1 MDYSCRFNNSV
12 FKEPV
17 LPRFEKYSILN
28 PCSIFEKFPQ
38 PHQKF
43 FQPPRFVVGGF
54 VGSKVCELK
63 NNPTNPVSYSNLLG
77 HIFNIF
83 TSIQEPK
90 VGMNNSMTSQYSPQT
105 SQYRSSVQ
113 LNPVEKTSPVEIKD
127 PLAKTNPS
135 VKTNIVAKTNRV
147 AKMNP
152 VAKPDLPIKRTV
164 TESLETA
171 TRDSNCNNQN
181 ISESSDT
188 SWLTVDSVDNDT
200 SWSPAN
206 ATKDHKNQTDLH
218 RNPRTVSESS
228 NTSWTSA
235 DPMAED
241 EAKLTI
247 GANSWLT
254 NMFVR
259 ADDSESDDSDS
270 DDSGNSD
277 SDSSDSGNSDSD
289 SSDSEW
295 DHSENGHVVDFI
307 RWQGDSLS
315 PISSPTIPQMIG
327 SIPHD
332 YDSIDSDDSDGILI
346 SCGNYHFDEE
356 EIDEARQKMLEDV
369 NQKWNEEMKRFC
381 DETDGAPVATK
392 KAKTVQFAPNE
403 QLARTQLMITW
414 GHAYRS
420 ARKGDWERVRRD
432 DERFQHRIKSL
443 SSVLNPILD
452 ENHRLAAWNRIQS
465 WLNQAAQSHPTD
477 TSSN

>member
-1 MDYSCRFNNSV
+1 
-12 FKEPV
+12 
-17 LPRFEKYSILN
+17 
-28 PCSIFEKFPQ
+28 
-38 PHQKF
+38 
-43 FQPPRFVVGGF
+43 
-54 VGSKVCELK
+54 
-63 NNPTNPVSYSNLLG
+63 
-77 HIFNIF
+77 
-83 TSIQEPK
+83 
-90 VGMNNSMTSQYSPQT
+90 
-105 SQYRSSVQ
+105 
-113 LNPVEKTSPVEIKD
+113 
-127 PLAKTNPS
+127 
-135 VKTNIVAKTNRV
+135 
-147 AKMNP
+147 
-152 VAKPDLPIKRTV
+152 
-164 TESLETA
+164 
-171 TRDSNCNNQN
+171 
-181 ISESSDT
+181 
-188 SWLTVDSVDNDT
+188 
-200 SWSPAN
+200 
-206 ATKDHKNQTDLH
+206 
-218 RNPRTVSESS
+218 
-228 NTSWTSA
+228 
-235 DPMAED
+235 MAED

-392 KAKTVQFAPNE
+392 KAKTVCKFIQNLRKDMQGF
-403 QLARTQLMITW
+403 ITCW
-414 GHAYRS
+414 ISFEFFTVTIEPINYLTS
-420 ARKGDWERVRRD
+420 CM
-432 DERFQHRIKSL
+432 
-443 SSVLNPILD
+443 LNL
-452 ENHRLAAWNRIQS
+452 WNRFSLHQ
-465 WLNQAAQSHPTD
+465 
-477 TSSN
+477 TSN